1 MIRDQFTGV
10 RPAQLFNTLFNKL
23 RDGCQRLI
31 LFKLLDFQC
40 RLSKA
45 GGAQLLPLFCD

>member
-1 MIRDQFTGV
+1 MIRDQFIGV
-10 RPAQLFNTLFNKL
+10 RQTRLLDDL
-23 RDGCQRLI
+23 RDERQRLI
-31 LFKLLDFQC
+31 LLKLLDSQC